1 MADTGGPVVSFSE
14 QPKENQRGTVAEAA
28 PFIAKVE
35 QLMTRVRNAKLRD
48 HELILETLQG
58 WIDRASTGAMD
69 VARDGDAIVGTLTEN
84 VEEMVRSRTLMR
96 RVLNPLAGLTT
107 MAAIVA
113 GVTVWAIAADTLLLG
128 TPLQI
133 VIVAILFGIAGSS
146 FRVLMRTVTF
156 QYPHTDRWALFLTGL
171 ARPLV
176 GGVLALAVFALF
188 GAGIISLPLVS
199 DQETTTQ
206 VTFLAGLGGQ
216 GVMAGQ
222 LALFAFAFAAGIVEG
237 WLTPAVGRGVSSAAE
252 RISRLTA

>member
-1 MADTGGPVVSFSE
+1 
-14 QPKENQRGTVAEAA
+14 
-28 PFIAKVE
+28 
-35 QLMTRVRNAKLRD
+35 MTRVRNAKLRD
-48 HELILETLQG
+48 HELVLDTLQG
-58 WIDRASTGAMD
+58 WIDRASTGALNVD
-69 VARDGDAIVGTLTEN
+69 RDGDAIVDTLTEN
-84 VEEMVRSRTLMR
+84 VEEMIRSRTLMR
-96 RVLNPLAGLTT
+96 RVLNPLAGLAT
-107 MAAIVA
+107 MAALVA

-146 FRVLMRTVTF
+146 FRVLLRTVTF
-156 QYPHTDRWALFLTGL
+156 EQPNTDRWALFLTGL
-171 ARPLV
+171 ARPVV

-222 LALFAFAFAAGIVEG
+222 LALFAFAFAVGIVEG
-237 WLTPAVGRGVSSAAE
+237 WLTPAVGRGVSRAAE

>member
-14 QPKENQRGTVAEAA
+14 QPKESHRDTVAEAA

-35 QLMTRVRNAKLRD
+35 QLMTRVRNARLRD
-48 HELILETLQG
+48 HDLILETLQG
-58 WIDRASTGAMD
+58 WIDRASTGGMD

-84 VEEMVRSRTLMR
+84 VAEMIPSRTLMR
-96 RVLNPLAGLTT
+96 RVLNPLAGLVTL
-107 MAAIVA
+107 AAIMA
-113 GVTVWAIAADTLLLG
+113 GVMVWSIAADTLLLG

-133 VIVAILFGIAGSS
+133 AIVAILFGITGSS
-146 FRVLMRTVTF
+146 FRVLLRTVTF

-171 ARPLV
+171 GRPLV

-199 DQETTTQ
+199 DQQATTQ
-206 VTFLAGLGGQ
+206 VEFLAGLGGN

-222 LALFAFAFAAGIVEG
+222 LALFAFAFAAGILEG
-237 WLTPAVGRGVSSAAE
+237 WLTPTVGRGVSVAAE